1 MLISTLS
8 SFKQTFGGVAFNV
21 YFMQGAVPDQS
32 SLYFN
37 REALANAAVAS
48 SSLVMLSNSSD
59 FSTTA
64 GSYGA
69 SKVGAGQTTWI
80 ADNSSQIVIPQ
91 SIVMPAQDSSPTYID
106 ASVKSINNRY
116 LMLTP
121 VSTTAGT
128 DKNAVNAGAVPLNG
142 QVVFGFRTATNLTK
156 IQYFSGLASCAIE
169 TSVDGTTWANYG
181 TGVIGA
187 GTDVV
192 TASASNVLFVR
203 LTAKVAIPSLTGSFL
218 FFGTEATVQTAPT
231 ITHCV
236 LTQNGTLSAEQ
247 KYLLLNTYS
256 DVQNM
261 MALQFTC
268 GGPLSSGQEMYANTA
283 TVAAGQQVY
292 PVTFTLT
299 GNVLASI

>member
-8 SFKQTFGGVAFNV
+8 SFKQTFGSIAFNL
-21 YFMQGAVPDQS
+21 YFMKGVVPDQS
-32 SLYFN
+32 SLYYD
-37 REALANAAVAS
+37 REALANAAVAA
-48 SSLVMLSNSSD
+48 SSLIMLSDASD
-59 FSTTA
+59 FSMTA
-64 GSYGA
+64 GSYGT
-69 SKVGAGQTTWI
+69 SKVGAGQMTWI

-91 SIVMPAQDSSPTYID
+91 SIVMPAQDSSGTAID
-106 ASVKSINNRY
+106 TSVKSMNNRY

-121 VSTTAGT
+121 VSTVAGT
-128 DKNAVNAGAVPLNG
+128 DKNTVNAGAVPLNG

-156 IQYFSGLASCAIE
+156 IQYFSGLSSCSIE
-169 TSVDGTTWANYG
+169 TSVDGTTWVNYG
-181 TGVIGA
+181 VGTIGA

-192 TASASNVLFVR
+192 TAAASNVLFVR
-203 LTAKVAIPSLTGSFL
+203 LTAKTAITSLSGSFI

-236 LTQNGTLSAEQ
+236 LTPNGTLSLDQ
-247 KYLLLNTYS
+247 KYFLLNTYS
-256 DVQNM
+256 DVQNL

-268 GGPLSSGQEMYANTA
+268 GGPLSSGQEVYANTA
-283 TVAAGQQVY
+283 TVAAGQKVY